1 MYTNAYC
8 QLNLLHPVVSNSQK
22 ALLHYWVNGFLFEMF
37 INNSPIKHMFSEAY
51 PYLQIPSN
59 HFDFHILG
67 IKLQRCLQQYLKCF
81 LK

>member
-51 PYLQIPSN
+51 PYFQIPSG
-59 HFDFHILG
+59 HFDFHISG
-67 IKLQRCLQQYLKCF
+67 NDVYNNI
-81 LK
+81 